1 MIYKYA
7 RALPYQKVQKL
18 AAVYSLQELYR
29 NQTISIHLI
38 DIWPAYLAS
47 KHDGDVGIGLK
58 N

>member
-1 MIYKYA
+1 
-7 RALPYQKVQKL
+7 
-18 AAVYSLQELYR
+18 VYSLQELHR